1 MTSANRCGDPR
12 RVVAERWPSARQSA
26 ILGAPHDFTVGVGKT
41 SFLAGLQSLSAHR
54 WLRAIRNSLVLLLPV
69 IFIGALALL
78 FASFPF
84 TAVLPPTLAAAGQ
97 HLRQPAMLVWQASGG
112 ILALCLVVLISH
124 YLAVDARE
132 RQSAEVSPPV
142 AATVAMVNFFV
153 FTQVFIE
160 SEAHLWM
167 LDARSTLTA
176 IVVAIASS
184 ELLFRCLRCQALRI
198 GRRPDVLDPSLH
210 LAVRAIVPALAT
222 VAVFFLLCSALSR
235 IDLDLGRRLSAG
247 LIALND
253 ASSSELPG
261 LLVVG
266 ALHQLLWF
274 FGVHGGNVLESV
286 YSTLFYSAGDGRHVF
301 AVSKSLFD
309 LYVHVGGSGSTLG
322 LLLVILL
329 RYRYSDSGRVARYA
343 LLPSLFNINELVIFG
358 LPIVFNP
365 VYLVPFLLAPLVQI
379 AVSYLCVRHGLVDL
393 DLLAVPWI
401 TPPLL
406 GGTINSAS
414 WHGGAL
420 QLFNLLLSAAI
431 YAPFVD
437 FAERQKQREGLGHVQ
452 RIVAEIEGI
461 RVQSSSVLKR
471 HDDLGHTARKLVREF
486 IQDLGTSR
494 VYLVYQPQHDVD
506 RQVVGVEA
514 LMRWQHRHFGLISPG
529 AICLLLEESRQ
540 ICQLGRW
547 VISTAC
553 QQLGDW
559 KRVGIAPLRMSV
571 NLSPLQLKDAGLAPF
586 IGECLQSNQLP
597 AGEFGLE
604 LTESQHVPDD
614 RESVQTLKAL
624 QAMGI
629 HLEMDDFGMGYSSM
643 LYIRRFHFNA
653 IKLDGSL
660 TREVLQSNNCCD
672 IIASVVQLARALKMR
687 VIAEYVETREQQ
699 QLLAKLGCDAFQGY
713 WYSPPLAARQC
724 LDYLRGRSSAGG

>member
-1 MTSANRCGDPR
+1 
-12 RVVAERWPSARQSA
+12 
-26 ILGAPHDFTVGVGKT
+26 VGT
-41 SFLAGLQSLSAHR
+41 HSFLAGLQFLSGQR

-69 IFIGALALL
+69 IFVGALALL
-78 FASFPF
+78 VGSFPF
-84 TAVLPPTLAAAGQ
+84 ALLLPPPIAAAAQ
-97 HLRQPAMLVWQASGG
+97 PLQIPAMMVWQASGG

-132 RQSAEVSPPV
+132 KQSVEVSPPV
-142 AATVAMVNFFV
+142 AATVAMVNFFI
-153 FTQVFIE
+153 FTQVFLE
-160 SEAHLWM
+160 PEASLWM
-167 LDARSTLTA
+167 FGARSTLTA
-176 IVVAIASS
+176 ILVAIASS
-184 ELLFRCLRCQALRI
+184 ELLFSCLRFQASRV
-198 GRRPDVLDPSLH
+198 GRQRYVLDPSLH
-210 LAVRAIVPALAT
+210 LAVRAIVPALVT
-222 VAVFFLLCSALSR
+222 VAAFFLLSTLLSL
-235 IDLDLGRRLSAG
+235 IHFDLGQRLSV
-247 LIALND
+247 ALVRLNEVCD
-253 ASSSELPG
+253 SELPG
-261 LLVVG
+261 LLAVG
-266 ALHQLLWF
+266 VLHQLLWF

-286 YSTLFYSAGDGRHVF
+286 YSMLFYAAGDGHHVF
-301 AVSKSLFD
+301 TVSKTLFD

-329 RYRYSDSGRVARYA
+329 RYRHSDSGRVARYA

-365 VYLVPFLLAPLVQI
+365 VYLVPFLLAPLMQI

-393 DLLAVPWI
+393 DQLAVPWI

-431 YAPFVD
+431 YAPFVG

-461 RVQSSSVLKR
+461 RVQSSRVLKR
-471 HDDLGHTARKLVREF
+471 HDDLGHTARKLLREF
-486 IQDLGTSR
+486 IQDLGTNR
-494 VYLVYQPQHDVD
+494 VYLVYQPQHDD
-506 RQVVGVEA
+506 QRRVVGVEA
-514 LMRWQHRHFGLISPG
+514 LMRWQHHHFGLISPS

-540 ICQLGRW
+540 ICLLGRW
-547 VISTAC
+547 VIATAC
-553 QQLGDW
+553 RQLGDW
-559 KRVGIAPLRMSV
+559 KRAGIAPLRMSV
-571 NLSPLQLKDAGLAPF
+571 NLSPLQLKDAGLATF

-643 LYIRRFHFNA
+643 LYIRRFHFDA

-687 VIAEYVETREQQ
+687 VIAEYVETSEQQ
-699 QLLAKLGCDAFQGY
+699 QLLARLGCDAFQGY

-724 LDYLRGRSSAGG
+724 LDYLRQQASAEA